1 MYFDPQH
8 PSTKPPDAEPSR
20 QLSGGEEYDNNHS
33 VRTLNSIKGWASS
46 SKQFANQL
54 VIEVP
59 VNTYKNAKKIKGV
72 GSAHRE
78 TKHFS
83 STTTMHGPKRIF
95 YGKGVARAFWILI
108 VGLALAMLCFQIFVL
123 LQMYFSKPT
132 LSQVSFIVNEGG
144 MDFPAVTVCNFNP
157 IKKSYVR
164 ELNASGDLTGE
175 TLEYLLQT
183 NMDAMFVFSNL
194 DRHNLKKTHDE
205 AETYFQNHTDFQIIN
220 FLRTA
225 GYDCGEMFLTCYFGG
240 RRFDCC
246 KYMKPKV
253 TSLGKCWEL
262 DLQNLAP
269 EWMRKQISPGSE
281 AGLQMIVDA
290 QLEEELRGEDGDA
303 KAIFSDIYENG
314 FRYYIHPPGAN
325 AELSSEGISVSPS
338 RTVYS
343 AIKTVSHNLL
353 SRRNWGNC
361 SEHWPEH
368 YDTFLYYSAS
378 ACRALCIA
386 QHFNNTCGCA
396 PFTYNVDGKK
406 KICAPYE
413 SITCMDEYML
423 RKVNGTDYLE
433 LPDCTEC
440 HMECQSTSY
449 TSYNSYGDGFNRGSL
464 EWLKKISNKTESHI
478 KSNVAVINIFFLE
491 MFYTSYSQVQATSLT
506 EILSD
511 IGGNM
516 GMFLGMSVIT
526 ITELTLFFSKIFWIM
541 VSKRRRQYM
550 YSKKKNEKEKEQ
562 QLDDAVKEFQER
574 RSRRNSREN
583 ISALSNYSNRIMPI
597 EEFQKKFA
605 YKNGN
610 SEENLSSASL
620 DSVIELKFDI
630 NELRRQL
637 NQQSSDGI
645 ARIRLPNQTTR
656 PNSTNLENYS
666 STPPIFTIE
675 PSSRRSSQTP
685 SPPSKPPNSQ
695 SPK

>member
-1 MYFDPQH
+1 
-8 PSTKPPDAEPSR
+8 
-20 QLSGGEEYDNNHS
+20 
-33 VRTLNSIKGWASS
+33 
-46 SKQFANQL
+46 
-54 VIEVP
+54 
-59 VNTYKNAKKIKGV
+59 
-72 GSAHRE
+72 
-78 TKHFS
+78 
-83 STTTMHGPKRIF
+83 
-95 YGKGVARAFWILI
+95 
-108 VGLALAMLCFQIFVL
+108 MLCFQIFVL

-164 ELNASGDLTGE
+164 ELNASGDLTGA

-194 DRHNLKKTHDE
+194 DRHNLKETHDE
-205 AETYFQNHTDFQIIN
+205 AETYFQNHTDFQIIK

-246 KYMKPKV
+246 KYMKQKV

-262 DLQNLAP
+262 DLQSLAP

-281 AGLQMIVDA
+281 SGLQLIVDA
-290 QLEEELRGEDGDA
+290 QLEEELRGENGDA
-303 KAIFSDIYENG
+303 NAIFSDIYENG

-353 SRRNWGNC
+353 NRRNWGNC
-361 SEHWPEH
+361 SEKWPEH
-368 YDTFLYYSAS
+368 YNTHLYYSAS

-386 QHFNNTCGCA
+386 QYFNDTCGCA
-396 PFTYNVDGKK
+396 PFTYNVDGQK

-413 SITCMDEYML
+413 SITCMDDHML
-423 RKVNGTDYLE
+423 RKLNGTDYLE

-464 EWLKKISNKTESHI
+464 DWLRKISNKSETHI
-478 KSNVAVINIFFLE
+478 KNNVAVINIFFLE

-526 ITELTLFFSKIFWIM
+526 ITELSLFFSKIFWIM

-583 ISALSNYSNRIMPI
+583 ISSLSNYSNRIVPI
-597 EEFQKKFA
+597 EEFQKKFG
-605 YKNGN
+605 YKNPN
-610 SEENLSSASL
+610 SAENLSSCSL
-620 DSVIELKFDI
+620 DSVV
-630 NELRRQL
+630 
-637 NQQSSDGI
+637 SV
-645 ARIRLPNQTTR
+645 
-656 PNSTNLENYS
+656 
-666 STPPIFTIE
+666 
-675 PSSRRSSQTP
+675 
-685 SPPSKPPNSQ
+685 
-695 SPK
+695 